1 MTLMSG
7 EFRTEYNEN
16 TIVAAVENMERNMRN
31 CGYVGE
37 YVQAIQETYAEYPE
51 GEVELFRMIRAA
63 RLITN
68 AKPGAISEE
77 VQAVYHGE
85 LLGLEL
91 INNLEPGVG
100 QLFKTGYAQSFMNN
114 KLATGRPS
122 HTEAVESGLDQQIRL
137 QGLSESIQE
146 DLAYPI
152 YAYELNPMYEEF
164 GQKATSKL
172 SDELQYQQL
181 AMMGY
186 RMIITEALKPS
197 VNDGTTELLD
207 EYPAPI
213 KETGS
218 TVSIADLA
226 RNYARSI
233 NQTEEIIGNQEPFD
247 FVDWEDISYVRKNI
261 YRKYNRLILT
271 DEEEQVSNLST
282 LVSPDKFTEDRLA
295 KFILKNELIGIDD
308 LLSVRG
314 VFFGT
319 SDDGNRFFYD
329 DYTEVRGVFDGI
341 HVIKT
346 PSNEFLKNI
355 HNSTD
360 RSVVLDEPTSLEE
373 SVAIRILEPKFI
385 YEEEDGEDKVL
396 PIYDKTIDIPLNYR
410 QVSFWRIKAEELEP
424 EA

>member
-68 AKPGAISEE
+68 AKPGAMSEE

-114 KLATGRPS
+114 ELATSRPS

-197 VNDGTTELLD
+197 VNNATRELLE
-207 EYPAPI
+207 EYPAPV

-295 KFILKNELIGIDD
+295 KFILKNELIGEGD

-314 VFFGT
+314 IFFGT

-329 DYTEVRGVFDGI
+329 DFTEIRGIFGGI
-341 HVIKT
+341 HIVKT
-346 PSNEFLKNI
+346 PSNEYLEDMYNTTNRASFIDGPKQL
-355 HNSTD
+355 TD
-360 RSVVLDEPTSLEE
+360 
-373 SVAIRILEPKFI
+373 SVAIRILEPKFLH
-385 YEEEDGEDKVL
+385 EEDDGEERL
-396 PIYDKTIDIPLNYR
+396 QPIDNNSIDIPLNYR
-410 QVSFWRIKAEELEP
+410 KVSFWRIKAEALEP

>member
-7 EFRTEYNEN
+7 EFITDYNEN
-16 TIVAAVENMERNMRN
+16 SIVAAVDNMERNMRN

-68 AKPGAISEE
+68 AKPGAMSEE

-91 INNLEPGVG
+91 INNLEPGVN
-100 QLFKTGYAQSFMNN
+100 QFFKTGYAQSFMNN
-114 KLATGRPS
+114 ELAMSRPS

-146 DLAYPI
+146 DLTYPI
-152 YAYELNPMYEEF
+152 YVYELNPIYEEF
-164 GQKATSKL
+164 GQKVTSKL
-172 SDELQYQQL
+172 SGEVQYQQL

-213 KETGS
+213 KDPEAL
-218 TVSIADLA
+218 SIADLA
-226 RNYARSI
+226 ENYAHSI
-233 NQTEEIIGNQEPFD
+233 NHTEEIIGEQEPFN
-247 FVDWEDISYVRKNI
+247 FVNWEDISYIRKNI
-261 YRKYNRLILT
+261 YRKYNKLVLA

-282 LVSPDKFTEDRLA
+282 LASPEKYIEDRLE
-295 KFILKNELIGIDD
+295 KFNLKNELVGTGD

-329 DYTEVRGVFDGI
+329 DYMEVRGIFDGI
-341 HVIKT
+341 HVIQT
-346 PSNEFLKNI
+346 PSNEFLEDVY
-355 HNSTD
+355 NSTD
-360 RSVVLDEPTSLEE
+360 RTVVLNEPRSLEE
-373 SVAIRILEPKFI
+373 SVAIRILDPKFI
-385 YEEEDGEDKVL
+385 HEEDDGEERL
-396 PIYDKTIDIPLNYR
+396 QPIHGNSIDIPLNYR
-410 QVSFWRIKAEELEP
+410 KVSFWRIKAEALEP